1 MKKILSYAL
10 IVALAMLS
18 LSCGALA
25 EGTWNC
31 PNCGKKDISSRF
43 CTECGTER
51 PAQDWICPS
60 CGRTNQKLFCPD
72 CGTNRDAAQQQDALI
87 PLETLRPDDAGM
99 QTDDA
104 QAADVQADDVQPE
117 DVQPEDVQE
126 SDVPLLT
133 LDDLMIPERLIDLMN
148 ICIAASCEQVAAD
161 MSVDAEQLFNECM
174 MTESWISTYFFAFS
188 NPADTVEMYFYF
200 PGVAEPDPKTES
212 TQWCLAV
219 KGTDDYSYA
228 MRSVVFSGLITM
240 LKQMDP
246 ELDEDFM
253 IELMLQQVPGSQFFG
268 NGYTLTYLE
277 TQNGSNTQVMVQ
289 KS

>member
-1 MKKILSYAL
+1 
-10 IVALAMLS
+10 
-18 LSCGALA
+18 
-25 EGTWNC
+25 
-31 PNCGKKDISSRF
+31 
-43 CTECGTER
+43 
-51 PAQDWICPS
+51 
-60 CGRTNQKLFCPD
+60 
-72 CGTNRDAAQQQDALI
+72 
-87 PLETLRPDDAGM
+87 
-99 QTDDA
+99 
-104 QAADVQADDVQPE
+104 
-117 DVQPEDVQE
+117 
-126 SDVPLLT
+126 
-133 LDDLMIPERLIDLMN
+133 
-148 ICIAASCEQVAAD
+148 
-161 MSVDAEQLFNECM
+161 
-174 MTESWISTYFFAFS
+174 
-188 NPADTVEMYFYF
+188 MYFYF

-253 IELMLQQVPGSQFFG
+253 IELMLQQVPGSQLFG